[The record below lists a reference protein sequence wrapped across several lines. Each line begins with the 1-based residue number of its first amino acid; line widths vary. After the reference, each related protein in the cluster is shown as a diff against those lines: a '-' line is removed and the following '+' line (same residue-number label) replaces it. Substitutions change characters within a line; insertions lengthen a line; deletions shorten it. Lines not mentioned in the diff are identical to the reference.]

1 MKKAILF
8 DLDATLIQF
17 DQKAFEHEYFKRVT
31 KRIAKLGYSPEPF
44 MAQLNKA
51 VKEMYKNDG
60 TRTNE
65 QVFTECLKEIYSDSD
80 FEIINQSFTDF
91 YNNNY
96 DGMEEISTPS
106 PEIKQIIKWCKQNF
120 EYVLLTTNPFFP
132 RFAVQQR
139 FNWTKSGLKL
149 EDFDLVTTY
158 EYSHFS
164 KPNPKYFD
172 EVLSKFNI
180 TPADCIM
187 VGNNELEDYFTAKTM
202 GMDAYLVG
210 NYVMPYNE
218 APSHPEIVQF
228 SNLIETLKIAKQK

>member
-1 MKKAILF
+1 MKKAVLF
-8 DLDATLIQF
+8 DLDATLVQF
-17 DQKAFEHEYFKRVT
+17 DQKTFEYEYFKRV
-31 KRIAKLGYSPEPF
+31 AKLGYNTDQF
-44 MAQLNKA
+44 ITQLNKA
-51 VKEMYKNDG
+51 VKAMYKNDG

-65 QVFTECLKEIYSDSD
+65 QVFIDCLKEIYSDSD
-80 FEIINQSFTDF
+80 FENINQAFTDF

-96 DGMEEISTPS
+96 DNMEEIVTPS
-106 PEIKQIIKWCKQNF
+106 PEIKNIINWCKQNF

-132 RFAVQQR
+132 KFAVQKR
-139 FNWTKSGLKL
+139 LDWTKSGLTL
-149 EDFDLVTTY
+149 NDFDLVTTY
-158 EYSHFS
+158 ETSNFS
-164 KPNPKYFD
+164 KPNPKYY
-172 EVLSKFNI
+172 EMVLNKFNL

-218 APSHPEIVQF
+218 ATNHPAIVQF